1 MIKILD
7 NIPVIIWR
15 WTHRIKKTNWIR
27 GHQLTTKIYAPQ
39 WWFIWW
45 HYHWREIGYQFMI
58 PVSYDTL
65 EEAEFM
71 TNKKI
76 PFEEKHNYWLRH
88 VKEKMKLTDIERDF
102 K

>member
-1 MIKILD
+1 
-7 NIPVIIWR
+7 
-15 WTHRIKKTNWIR
+15 
-27 GHQLTTKIYAPQ
+27 
-39 WWFIWW
+39 
-45 HYHWREIGYQFMI
+45 MI
-58 PVSYDTL
+58 PISYDTL